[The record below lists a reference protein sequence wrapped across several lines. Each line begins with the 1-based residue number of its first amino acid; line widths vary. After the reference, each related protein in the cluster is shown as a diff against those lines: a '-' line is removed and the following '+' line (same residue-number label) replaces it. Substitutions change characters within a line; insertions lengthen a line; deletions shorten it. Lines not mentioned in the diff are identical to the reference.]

1 MIVKKYSNRRLYDTE
16 GSCYITLEEL
26 ADKIRRGSEVRVV
39 DAKTNEDLTQPTLT
53 QIIIES
59 RGAAR
64 LLPVPLLT
72 QLIRMGDDSLAE
84 FLGRYMSTALELYLQ
99 AKNGAQAIAP
109 YNPLANVPFA
119 VTNALARLIVG
130 GLGLGGPQPP
140 PPGPGAYAGWAE
152 PAPPPHAPPPTPPPP
167 APSAPANSDLADLR
181 RELEA
186 LKASMKEGASA
197 SARKR
202 KS

>member
-1 MIVKKYSNRRLYDTE
+1 MIVKKYANRRLYDTE

-26 ADKIRRGSEVRVV
+26 AEKIKKGAEVRVV
-39 DAKTNEDLTQPTLT
+39 DARTNEDLTQVTLT

-72 QLIRMGDDSLAE
+72 QLIRMGDDALAE

-99 AKNGAQAIAP
+99 AKQGAQALAP

-130 GLGLGGPQPP
+130 GLGLGGPQSP
-140 PPGPGAYAGWAE
+140 PPGPAYAQWPE
-152 PAPPPHAPPPTPPPP
+152 PAPPAPPPSPPPP
-167 APSAPANSDLADLR
+167 APANNDVADLR

-186 LKASMKEGASA
+186 LKASLKDG
-197 SARKR
+197 KR
-202 KS
+202 RR

>member
-1 MIVKKYSNRRLYDTE
+1 MLVKKYSNRRLYDTE

-26 ADKIRRGSEVRVV
+26 AEKIRLGSEARVV
-39 DAKTNEDLTQPTLT
+39 DAKTNEDLTQLTLT

-99 AKNGAQAIAP
+99 AKHGAQAIAP

-130 GLGLGGPQPP
+130 GLGLGGPPP
-140 PPGPGAYAGWAE
+140 STAPSPAAYAGWAE
-152 PAPPPHAPPPTPPPP
+152 PSPAVPAAPA
-167 APSAPANSDLADLR
+167 APANTDVADLR

-186 LKASMKEGASA
+186 LKASMKENTDAAARRRRRGA
-197 SARKR
+197 
-202 KS
+202 